1 MSDAKTPRNTL
12 ADAISAS
19 RSASATSMAGASTCT
34 CTPPS
39 WPTTVGNDSATHGP
53 GPQPPC
59 ATLRQYI
66 AGMIRA
72 TPPHDLHD
80 PRERRGCRAA
90 CRLALLLGLGLQAAV
105 LTACNKPEPGAPA
118 SGHAPAP
125 AGSAAAAATPSPA
138 ALPETAAGSAPPA
151 AAAETAA
158 PAADAAASKPA
169 AALPPAVVRFQKQ
182 RDACDHFRGEEPYD
196 KQRAAFLKAQLAKA
210 CKGSDKA
217 LAALRKRFAHDPEAI
232 SALKGYED
240 RIE

>member
-1 MSDAKTPRNTL
+1 M
-12 ADAISAS
+12 
-19 RSASATSMAGASTCT
+19 
-34 CTPPS
+34 
-39 WPTTVGNDSATHGP
+39 GP

-66 AGMIRA
+66 AGMLRA

-80 PRERRGCRAA
+80 PRKRRGGRAA
-90 CRLALLLGLGLQAAV
+90 CRLALLLGLGLQTAL
-105 LTACNKPEPGAPA
+105 LTACNKPEPGAPG
-118 SGHAPAP
+118 SGPAPAP
-125 AGSAAAAATPSPA
+125 AGSAAAAARPSPA
-138 ALPETAAGSAPPA
+138 ALPEAAAGSAPPP

-158 PAADAAASKPA
+158 PATDAAASKPIDA
-169 AALPPAVVRFQKQ
+169 AASKPGTALPPAVVAFQKQ

-217 LAALRKRFAHDPEAI
+217 LAALRKRFAHDPETI